1 MFKLFRIKKYQYGTQ
16 VFLFNSKFKMTF
28 KKSWYFG
35 KYCFMFYKGNSSFW
49 IDTPFIEFKIKR
61 NYKGHFIC

>member
-1 MFKLFRIKKYQYGTQ
+1 MFKFTNHK
-16 VFLFNSKFKMTF
+16 FNYIFWFFNKLKVSI

-35 KYCFMFYKGNSSFW
+35 PYCFDITKGHGSIW

-61 NYKGHFIC
+61 NYKGHFIN